1 MLVHFL
7 QSLLLLLLLGFL
19 LVEIFV
25 GELLEVLRVNLLHD
39 EVQAARCNEIA
50 DVAWIAR
57 QIFKR
62 SNPVDQRILDRWTVS
77 EWVLINPQ
85 MLGQSA
91 HAEAILALA
100 LLITQLYLDNF
111 RLTHGHHVAG
121 MAIHLQLTH
130 AAGKRLMI
138 LRHVYETTSSFL
150 VSSP

>member
-62 SNPVDQRILDRWTVS
+62 SNPVDQRILDRWTVC
-77 EWVLINPQ
+77 ERVLINPQ

-91 HAEAILALA
+91 HSEAILALA
-100 LLITQLYLDNF
+100 LLITQLYLHYF
-111 RLTHGHHVAG
+111 RLAQGHHVAR
-121 MAIHLQLTH
+121 MALHLQLTH
-130 AAGKRLMI
+130 AAG
-138 LRHVYETTSSFL
+138 
-150 VSSP
+150 

>member
-25 GELLEVLRVNLLHD
+25 GELLEVLWVNLLHD
-39 EVQAARCNEIA
+39 EVQAARCDEIA

-77 EWVLINPQ
+77 ERVLINPQ
-85 MLGQSA
+85 MFGRS
-91 HAEAILALA
+91 ALA

-111 RLTHGHHVAG
+111 RLTHGHLPTFPG
-121 MAIHLQLTH
+121 MGHLRRQ
-130 AAGKRLMI
+130 G
-138 LRHVYETTSSFL
+138 
-150 VSSP
+150 